1 MDDAS
6 RGKLILGLLLVLGN
20 ALFVAAEF
28 GLIQS
33 RRSRIEGL
41 AKKGNRN
48 AKSLLR
54 ALEDLST
61 FVAGTQIAITLFG
74 IGIGAL
80 VEPVLT
86 DLLNEPLA
94 FLPAGLVS
102 VISVILVAF
111 PLVVFGELVPKYVTL
126 QNSEKVALSTI
137 PILNFAVKV
146 LSPLVWAFKAT
157 ASVVLRLFGIDMR
170 KSEENMITREEIEVL
185 VKSAGTSDM
194 DIDHANLVG
203 KALRLDQLQ
212 ATDIMAHR
220 VDIGWIP
227 LDVPREELFARLAQI
242 PHSRIPVCG
251 EDLDDLKGILY
262 LQDLIRHC
270 ESPDFSLEKIIRP
283 VEIVPETV
291 TADRIVARM
300 REAKTQILIVRDE
313 YGGTSGLVTL
323 EDVIE
328 EVFGDLEDRLEA
340 ERPPIETIS
349 PQRVVARGD
358 VRYDEL
364 VDYLG
369 LDIPEG
375 EFRTETLAEIAQLR
389 LKRVPTPGDKVDLPI
404 GVLKVEVMTRR
415 RVVRVSLKPKPPT
428 PEPAD

>member
-126 QNSEKVALSTI
+126 QSSEKVALATI

-146 LSPLVWAFKAT
+146 LSPLVWSFKAT

-270 ESPDFSLEKIIRP
+270 ESADFSLEKIIRP

-364 VDYLG
+364 VDYLD

-375 EFRTETLAEIAQLR
+375 EFRTETLAEIAQLK

-415 RVVRVSLKPKPPT
+415 RVIRVSLKPKPPT